1 MAPDRLLLPDRIL
14 FIPSPCHREYT
25 RLVGSILS
33 SYLHPFS
40 QEADPG
46 AAPADTSSL
55 PLISDQAA
63 IPDPCEMPLS
73 YLLLLLLRFLAFIPA
88 GQIFHG
94 EAASFTSLFV
104 FWNMYLCI
112 LAIHFSMYNSGCFIS
127 P

>member
-14 FIPSPCHREYT
+14 FIPSTCHREYT

-55 PLISDQAA
+55 PDIS
-63 IPDPCEMPLS
+63 
-73 YLLLLLLRFLAFIPA
+73 
-88 GQIFHG
+88 
-94 EAASFTSLFV
+94 
-104 FWNMYLCI
+104 
-112 LAIHFSMYNSGCFIS
+112 
-127 P
+127 